1 MAHGIKDVASR
12 YLQTAYD
19 DLAEREKLIIGRM
32 AKRVAISRNIN
43 EQFHENL
50 TLGQRLADKVAA
62 FGGSWRFILL
72 FLATLVAWVVLN
84 TLALPAT
91 EAFDPYP
98 FIFLNLILSML
109 AAIQAPIIMMSQ
121 NRQTSK
127 DRLAQS
133 NDYQVNLKSELE
145 IMNLHEKIDQLR
157 IGELEKLL
165 LQQAEAIGRMQRAL
179 ESLNPQSQPGT

>member
-1 MAHGIKDVASR
+1 
-12 YLQTAYD
+12 
-19 DLAEREKLIIGRM
+19 
-32 AKRVAISRNIN
+32 
-43 EQFHENL
+43 
-50 TLGQRLADKVAA
+50 
-62 FGGSWRFILL
+62 
-72 FLATLVAWVVLN
+72 
-84 TLALPAT
+84 
-91 EAFDPYP
+91 
-98 FIFLNLILSML
+98 
-109 AAIQAPIIMMSQ
+109 PIIMMSQ